1 MIATHYEEIIVDQLF
16 TGDVQLTIA
25 LQPLV
30 LSAEEALESNES
42 KRHCTVIRADAGGGS
57 LDNVNWCLSRGYQ
70 FHGKTFSSN
79 RAEALAATVEQW
91 FTDRRQPDRQVG
103 WITVNEPDY
112 ARPVRRLALRWR
124 TRKGGWK
131 YAVLLSTLTPRDVI
145 ALMNLPVD
153 RAHDPCAVALAYAKL
168 YDKRG
173 GTIEVEI
180 KEGKQGLG
188 MNRRSKKKFAAQQMV
203 MLLGALA
210 HNVLVW
216 ARAWL
221 QPKAPRLSG
230 YGALRLVR
238 DVLRISGLVEFGADG
253 AIVGIILNKG
263 APQVGYLAEA
273 FRSLLCHQ
281 RVSLSVGKI

>member
-145 ALMNLPVD
+145 ALMNL
-153 RAHDPCAVALAYAKL
+153 L
-168 YDKRG
+168 YGRHTKMPSR
-173 GTIEVEI
+173 T
-180 KEGKQGLG
+180 
-188 MNRRSKKKFAAQQMV
+188 
-203 MLLGALA
+203 
-210 HNVLVW
+210 
-216 ARAWL
+216 
-221 QPKAPRLSG
+221 
-230 YGALRLVR
+230 
-238 DVLRISGLVEFGADG
+238 
-253 AIVGIILNKG
+253 
-263 APQVGYLAEA
+263 
-273 FRSLLCHQ
+273 
-281 RVSLSVGKI
+281 